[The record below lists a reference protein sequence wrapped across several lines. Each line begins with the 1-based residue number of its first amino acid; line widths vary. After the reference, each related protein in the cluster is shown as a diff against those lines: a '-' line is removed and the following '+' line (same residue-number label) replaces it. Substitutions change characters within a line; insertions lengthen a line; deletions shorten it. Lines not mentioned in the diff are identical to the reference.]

1 MRLKGLK
8 FFSAVLLCLCSFS
21 LMWGQVAA
29 QVIQDAVKASAEA
42 NASLSAIIQRVE
54 KAAST
59 ADASN
64 QRSLYTF
71 LGSLQEQLGEYS
83 TAASWYAKAAEISAA
98 PAPNTLALTDEELI
112 LAAARCS
119 LSCGESQ
126 QAEGYLTFLGNPSNE
141 KTVAYSRLYKL
152 WSRLC
157 RVQSS
162 MELVEP
168 VALLQSYA
176 TMDSMKWVRPSV
188 YLTLWHLT
196 EEAEWSSKLQ
206 KEYPKSAEAA
216 VVTGK
221 GQMLPTP
228 FWFFIPK
235 GGAVQN
241 TAEKSSLSS
250 GSAEAE
256 KKSGTTGSSGTTE
269 SHVIIKQQVG
279 FFRNRENA
287 ENLVVR
293 LKEAGF
299 QGDISQEQRPSG
311 TIYFVVT
318 VPEDK
323 DNSTALKLKTA
334 GFECSPVFADESQ
347 P

>member
-1 MRLKGLK
+1 MQLKWLK

-71 LGSLQEQLGEYS
+71 LGSLKEQLGEYS

-98 PAPNTLALTDEELI
+98 PAPNTLALTAEELI

-141 KTVAYSRLYKL
+141 ETVAYSRLYKL

-157 RVQSS
+157 RVQSA

-206 KEYPKSAEAA
+206 KEYPKSAETA
-216 VVTGK
+216 VVTGT
-221 GQMLPTP
+221 GQILPNP
-228 FWFFIPK
+228 IWFFIPK
-235 GGAVQN
+235 GELAQN
-241 TAEKSSLSS
+241 SAEKSSLSS
-250 GSAEAE
+250 GSTGTE
-256 KKSGTTGSSGTTE
+256 KKSGTAGSSGKTE
-269 SHVIIKQQVG
+269 SHVVVKQQVG

-318 VPEDK
+318 VPEDQ

>member
-1 MRLKGLK
+1 MRLKRLK
-8 FFSAVLLCLCSFS
+8 LFSSISLCLCSFS

-29 QVIQDAVKASAEA
+29 QVIQDAVKASTEA
-42 NASLSAIIQRVE
+42 NASLPAIIKKVE

-71 LGSLQEQLGEYS
+71 LGSLNEQLGEYS

-98 PAPNTLALTDEELI
+98 PAPNTLALTSEELI

-141 KTVAYSRLYKL
+141 ETVAYSRLYKL
-152 WSRLC
+152 WSQLC
-157 RVQSS
+157 GVQSN

-196 EEAEWSSKLQ
+196 DGDEWSSKLQ

-216 VVTGK
+216 VVTGA
-221 GQMLPTP
+221 GQILPNP
-228 FWFFIPK
+228 IWFFISK
-235 GGAVQN
+235 GVVIQN
-241 TAEKSSLSS
+241 SS
-250 GSAEAE
+250 GVSSQPTDSTGTE
-256 KKSGTTGSSGTTE
+256 KKSGTAGSSGKTE
-269 SHVIIKQQVG
+269 SHVVVKQQVG

-299 QGDISQEQRPSG
+299 QSDISQEQRQSG
-311 TIYFVVT
+311 TVYFVVT

-323 DNSTALKLKTA
+323 DNSTGLKLKTA